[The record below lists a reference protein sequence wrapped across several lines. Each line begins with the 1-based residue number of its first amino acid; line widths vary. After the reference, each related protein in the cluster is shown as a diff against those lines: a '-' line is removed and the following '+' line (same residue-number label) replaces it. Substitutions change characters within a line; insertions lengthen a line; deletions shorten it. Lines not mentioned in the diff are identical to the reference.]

1 MMQKLQHLLLTTVGF
16 NTISHLLFY
25 SNWKLSV
32 TKMLLKHF
40 TLLFPPPPTPISF
53 CQFLSWPSASSNPFN
68 STLFPKQMSQA
79 LA

>member
-32 TKMLLKHF
+32 TKMLVKHF
-40 TLLFPPPPTPISF
+40 TLLFPPPPNSNF
-53 CQFLSWPSASSNPFN
+53 FLPVFVMALSIIQPF
-68 STLFPKQMSQA
+68 
-79 LA
+79 